1 MCVAAFDM
9 LRDVCGALQ
18 ECPNSG
24 ALWAECIAMAARPQR
39 RSKSVDALK
48 RCNDDPHVIAAVA
61 MLFQNDRKVDKART
75 WYNRAITLNPDIG
88 DLWALYHIF
97 ETQHG
102 GPDMAAEVV
111 KKCVMAE
118 PRHGERWQRVAKNPK
133 NAHASVDKILKLVK
147 YDIEHEPAP

>member
-1 MCVAAFDM
+1 MAASPLLRALSVAP
-9 LRDVCGALQ
+9 Q

-61 MLFQNDRKVDKART
+61 VLFQNDRKVDKART

-88 DLWALYHIF
+88 DLWALYYIF

-147 YDIEHEPAP
+147 LDIEHEPAP